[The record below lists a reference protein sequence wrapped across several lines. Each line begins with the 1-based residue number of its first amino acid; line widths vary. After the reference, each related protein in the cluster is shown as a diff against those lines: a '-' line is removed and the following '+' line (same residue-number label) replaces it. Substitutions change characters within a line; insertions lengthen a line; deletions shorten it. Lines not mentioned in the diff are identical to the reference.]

1 MKTLFK
7 QSLAL
12 TCILI
17 VLTACIY
24 PMLIAGAAK
33 FSSGSGGGAKIE
45 RDGKVI
51 GYSNIG
57 QSFTEDR
64 YFNGR
69 PSAVNYNAAGSG
81 GSNKSTTNPNY
92 LKTVQERIDTFML
105 HNPTVL
111 KQDIPTELITASG
124 SGLDPD
130 VSPKAAYVQIARISA
145 ARGIPQDRVKMLV
158 DQHIHKPLLGIFGT
172 YTINVLELNIDL
184 DALNKN

>member
-12 TCILI
+12 TGMLM

-33 FSSGSGGGAKIE
+33 FASGSGGGVKVE

-51 GYSNIG
+51 GYANIG

-81 GSNKSTTNPNY
+81 GSNKSTTNLDY
-92 LKTVQERIDTFML
+92 IKTVKDRIDTFMV
-105 HNPTVL
+105 HNPTVV
-111 KQDIPTELITASG
+111 KQDIPTELVTASG
-124 SGLDPD
+124 SGLDPN

-145 ARGIPQDRVKMLV
+145 ARGIPEERIKTLV
-158 DQHIHKPLLGIFGT
+158 DQHIHKPLFTIFGT
-172 YTINVLELNIDL
+172 YTINVLELNVDL
-184 DALNKN
+184 DALNNN

>member
-12 TCILI
+12 TGILI
-17 VLTACIY
+17 VLTAGIY
-24 PMLIAGAAK
+24 PILIAGAAK
-33 FSSGSGGGAKIE
+33 FSPGSGDGAKIE

-51 GYSNIG
+51 GYTNIG

-81 GSNKSTTNPNY
+81 GSNKSTTNPDY

-111 KQDIPTELITASG
+111 KQDIPSELVTASG

-145 ARGIPQDRVKMLV
+145 ARGIPQEQIKTLV

-172 YTINVLELNIDL
+172 YTINVLELNVDL

>member
-7 QSLAL
+7 QSVIL
-12 TCILI
+12 TGILI
-17 VLTACIY
+17 VLTAFVY
-24 PMLIAGAAK
+24 PLLIAGAAK
-33 FSSGSGGGAKIE
+33 FSPGAGGGVKTE

-81 GSNKSTTNPNY
+81 GSNKSITNPEY
-92 LKTVQERIDTFML
+92 LKTVQERIDTFMV

-111 KQDIPTELITASG
+111 KQDIPAELVTASG

-130 VSPKAAYVQIARISA
+130 ISPKAAQVQIVRISTL
-145 ARGIPQDRVKMLV
+145 RHIPKDQLRALV
-158 DQHIHKPLLGIFGT
+158 DQHTHKPLFGIFGT
-172 YTINVLELNIDL
+172 YTINVLELNLALDL
-184 DALNKN
+184 LDKK